1 MKPRRM
7 PQADHENGRVLK
19 RDAPALYIC
28 MFLCYDCV
36 NGDSRIKN
44 RYRLRKMQEAAADK
58 EQK

>member
-1 MKPRRM
+1 M